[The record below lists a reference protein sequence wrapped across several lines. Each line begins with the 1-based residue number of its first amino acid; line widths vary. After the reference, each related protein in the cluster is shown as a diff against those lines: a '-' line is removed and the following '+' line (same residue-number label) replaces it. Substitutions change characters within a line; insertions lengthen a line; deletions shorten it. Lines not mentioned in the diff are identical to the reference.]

1 VRLKPIRHS
10 LAIAFSYSM
19 HADPA
24 PARFFVASYGND
36 ADQCTFGSPCKTFQH
51 AVDVADADDEVTA
64 LDGADYGPITITKA
78 VPFETGNCKVG
89 PQGSMFSR

>member
-1 VRLKPIRHS
+1 MRLKPIRHS

-51 AVDVADADDEVTA
+51 AVDVADAGGEVTA
-64 LDGADYGPITITKA
+64 IDGAGYGAITITKA
-78 VPFETGNCKVG
+78 VPFDTGNCKFG
-89 PQGSMFSR
+89 PQGSVLWR